1 MKNLFLL
8 RHAKSSWSDS
18 STADFH
24 RPLSKRGISNA
35 LSLSK
40 YISQH
45 QIIFDLILSSPSE
58 RTQATLDLIFTE
70 KDFLSKIKFQEA
82 IYHAEMST
90 LLELIKDQNNLKKNI
105 LVIGHNPGLH
115 LLIEHLTKILI
126 ENFPTCGFVKLSNFD
141 SWKDLDANI
150 LDLKF
155 FVTPRDL
162 IHD

>member
-8 RHAKSSWSDS
+8 RHAKSSWSDL

-40 YISQH
+40 YISEH
-45 QIIFDLILSSPSE
+45 QITFDLILSSPSE
-58 RTQATLDLIFTE
+58 RTQATLDLIFTA

-82 IYHAEMST
+82 IYHAEMSS
-90 LLELIKDQNNLKKNI
+90 LLELIKDQNNLKKNM

-115 LLIEHLTKILI
+115 LLIEHLTNTLI
-126 ENFPTCGFVKLSNFD
+126 EKFPTCGFVKLSNFD

>member
-8 RHAKSSWSDS
+8 RHAKSSWSDPS
-18 STADFH
+18 IADFH

-35 LSLSK
+35 LSLSN
-40 YISQH
+40 YISEH

-90 LLELIKDQNNLKKNI
+90 LLDLIKDQNNLKKNI

>member
-8 RHAKSSWSDS
+8 RHAKSSWSDP

-40 YISQH
+40 YISEH

-70 KDFLSKIKFQEA
+70 KNFLSKIKFQEA

-90 LLELIKDQNNLKKNI
+90 LLELIKDQNNFKKN
-105 LVIGHNPGLH
+105 
-115 LLIEHLTKILI
+115 KIKRLQ
-126 ENFPTCGFVKLSNFD
+126 L
-141 SWKDLDANI
+141 
-150 LDLKF
+150 LKF
-155 FVTPRDL
+155 KPVVINLF
-162 IHD
+162 

>member
-8 RHAKSSWSDS
+8 RHAKSSWSDN
-18 STADFH
+18 STDDFH

-40 YISQH
+40 YISEH

-70 KDFLSKIKFQEA
+70 KNFLSKIKFQEA